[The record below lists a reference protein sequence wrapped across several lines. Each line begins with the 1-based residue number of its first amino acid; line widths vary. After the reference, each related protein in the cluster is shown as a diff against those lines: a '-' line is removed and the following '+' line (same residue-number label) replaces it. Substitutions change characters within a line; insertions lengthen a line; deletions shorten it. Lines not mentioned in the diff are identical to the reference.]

1 MAAVGVSKEV
11 VDKDLGQ
18 YRDLLSKLNSARE
31 LMEEFLAR
39 ERKTRE
45 ERNKAAETK
54 ATEPVSETAEVK
66 SE

>member
-1 MAAVGVSKEV
+1 MN
-11 VDKDLGQ
+11 Q
-18 YRDLLSKLNSARE
+18 YRDLLSKLSSARE

-45 ERNKAAETK
+45 ERNKAAEAAIDSMPAPTP
-54 ATEPVSETAEVK
+54 EEVK